1 MLEIKTAHLKAA
13 LTHASKSDIRYYL
26 NGVCLTIGE
35 SGMAYLMATDGMRA
49 FIGSF
54 TANWTDVEKKGP
66 FQIIIPR
73 DTVTAA
79 IKLAGKNILCRLD
92 VLRDG
97 RYSLGGVQF
106 TAIDGK
112 FPDINRIIPSTIS
125 GETAQY
131 NPEFLLAAR
140 DALRVWHGVKTL
152 CPAMQYN
159 GNFPAV
165 MSSNGAF
172 VIITSLTKTDETVKP
187 FQVI

>member
-13 LTHASKSDIRYYL
+13 LTHAAKSDISYYL
-26 NGVCLTIGE
+26 NGVCLTVGE
-35 SGMAYLMATDGMRA
+35 SGMGYLMATDGARA

-54 TANWTDVEKKGP
+54 TANWTDGKKKGP
-66 FQIIIPR
+66 FQILIPR
-73 DTVTAA
+73 ATVTAA
-79 IKLAGKNILCRLD
+79 IKLAGKNVLCLFD
-92 VLRDG
+92 VLHDG

-106 TAIDGK
+106 AAINGK
-112 FPDINRIIPSTIS
+112 FPDINRVIPSTIS

-140 DALRVWHGVKTL
+140 DALRVWHGVKKL

-159 GNFPAV
+159 GGSLGV
-165 MSSNGAF
+165 MTSDGAF
-172 VIITSLTKTDETVKP
+172 AIVMPFVKTDDPVKP